1 MQKGPEAAACGAG
14 CRGSKKFIMSEGRR
28 AGGGE
33 LGTCAH
39 QPPGSPKT
47 LTLARM
53 RESREFP
60 REGPARRDPS
70 GDGTSGSLSGIRC
83 H

>member
-1 MQKGPEAAACGAG
+1 
-14 CRGSKKFIMSEGRR
+14 MSEGRR

-47 LTLARM
+47 LTLALRLGLQRM